1 LNKDPQSLS
10 DFADLKKLLSRSY
23 IKQITI
29 SPTGYDII
37 PGRENMM
44 KSYQILDIQKII
56 VYIKEG
62 VIKPGIISILK

>member
-37 PGRENMM
+37 PGRGNMM
-44 KSYQILDIQKII
+44 KSYQFLDIQKII